1 MSVLIIDPIDGLI
14 DPAREPFEIL
24 GPQDIEVEDFDAMSV
39 RYGITELC
47 CALKP
52 SIIRHVL
59 GHGETA
65 VYLDSDVR
73 VFAPLDGLD
82 EALER
87 HPFLLA
93 PHLLEPLPDD
103 GFEPGELAILLAGSS
118 NLGFAAARQ
127 TPEVNALLRWWAE
140 RLRTGSRLDPGR
152 AMVFDQRW
160 TDLMHGMFESV
171 GSWRDPGV
179 NAGYWRAATSR
190 FEQRNGSMLVNEQP
204 LRTFH
209 FTGFEPARPERL
221 SKYDSRTSLLREPA
235 LAEMCAEFARRLDAC
250 GHAEASLWPYGYGT
264 TANGAPLTSEL
275 RELWD
280 RAAREGAVRQTPF
293 TAAGERAFLEWLAE
307 PDPSGQG
314 SLNRYLTARH
324 AADPKLR
331 ERFPDPH
338 EADLERFLAWAE
350 EQAERHPRDILGLLR
365 VGAAASRKPG
375 LHELAAGETLCA
387 ERGEA
392 VVCIPVY
399 GAPDLFAECLTSVL
413 AHTPQNVRILILD
426 DAGPDPAILAFV
438 TSLADGLE
446 HDVSYLRQPEN
457 LGFPGNVNAGF
468 AAAAPADV
476 VVLNSDCVVAAGWLE
491 GLRRAARS
499 DALVATAS
507 ALTNHG
513 TILSV
518 PQRNR
523 PQSGI
528 PQDQDLANVAD
539 AVLAQSLRIHP
550 HLPTAV
556 GHCMYVRRHALD
568 LVGGFDLAFSPGY
581 GEEVD
586 FSQRCLLHGLV
597 HVAADDVFV
606 LHHAGGS
613 FAEDGEANPVQAEHD
628 RVIEARYPYYQRAQT
643 AASNA
648 TFGRLPR
655 AIASARRA
663 ISGLTVTIDG
673 RCLGPLITGTQVHT
687 LQVIRALDATE
698 QIGLRVI
705 VQPDLGAYAAR
716 ELAARPH
723 IRLIPHTDVHPA
735 MEKADV
741 AHRPYQ
747 VSNANDLLMLRC
759 AGERQVIT
767 HQDLIA
773 YRNPGYFPGYPQWE
787 RYQRLTRHALA
798 LADMVVF
805 FSHHAAQDA
814 LSEDLVDPG
823 RVRVVYIGVDHADL
837 PTVDSR
843 PPERTDSLAQVP
855 FLLCLG
861 TDFRHKNRVFALRL
875 LQALRDE
882 QGWEGKLV
890 LAGPRVQ
897 GGSSAGEEAAY
908 LATRPELADAVLT
921 LPAVDEREKAW
932 LLEHCTAVLYP
943 TTYEGFGLMPFEAA
957 DHDRP
962 CLFASQTA
970 LAEILPV
977 ELATLVPWDPSVSAR
992 RVNDLLARPESV
1004 KEHVRAIRRAGGRF
1018 TWQSTAESLLDV
1030 YRAAAAAPAREA
1042 ARLAE
1047 ELAQVQTEREEA
1059 ERKYNELWRSL
1070 TPEARA
1076 LVAPGGRSPQQRI
1089 ARSPPS
1095 STARSRAACSSA
1107 PCSSHTEL
1115 PGSDAALPRPS
1126 RRAPRRRPSPCT
1138 SRGRTRS
1145 TCASSLLRTA
1155 PSSSHSSRRPGNAVE
1170 EALQRVDPPLPRVLL
1185 RRLDPRPPQA
1195 LAQFWITQQPRER
1208 RTHRSRVRLRHQ
1220 AVLTVHA
1227 EVAVAVRVG
1236 AHDRAGGSHRLQRRQ
1251 REALVGGGLHE
1262 HRRLVE
1268 QLVDLRV
1275 GRRLDVADTR
1285 LARQL
1290 RLDPEQAQ
1298 LRAPARGRRLARVR
1312 LAERAPRVDRQRQVL
1327 QRVGAPQRQH
1337 HVRAALHLLQRAEGL
1352 QVDPRRDQARR
1363 QGPARAGAPGSRRRS
1378 SCSGTRACRSRARRA
1393 VPTRRRGSRR
1403 SRCPARNTPVSLA
1416 ARSHATQGRR
1426 CSTTWPP

>member
-1 MSVLIIDPIDGLI
+1 VLVDG
-14 DPAREPFEIL
+14 R
-24 GPQDIEVEDFDAMSV
+24 
-39 RYGITELC
+39 
-47 CALKP
+47 
-52 SIIRHVL
+52 
-59 GHGETA
+59 
-65 VYLDSDVR
+65 
-73 VFAPLDGLD
+73 
-82 EALER
+82 
-87 HPFLLA
+87 
-93 PHLLEPLPDD
+93 
-103 GFEPGELAILLAGSS
+103 
-118 NLGFAAARQ
+118 
-127 TPEVNALLRWWAE
+127 
-140 RLRTGSRLDPGR
+140 
-152 AMVFDQRW
+152 
-160 TDLMHGMFESV
+160 
-171 GSWRDPGV
+171 
-179 NAGYWRAATSR
+179 
-190 FEQRNGSMLVNEQP
+190 P

-209 FTGFEPARPERL
+209 LTGFEPARPERL
-221 SKYDSRTSLLREPA
+221 SKYDSRTSLLCEPA
-235 LAEMCAEFARRLDAC
+235 LAEICGEFARGLDAC
-250 GHAEASLWPYGYGT
+250 GHAEASRWPYGFAT
-264 TANGAPLTSEL
+264 TASGAPLTSEL
-275 RELWD
+275 RALWD
-280 RAAREGAVRQTPF
+280 RGAREGAAGHTPF
-293 TAAGERAFLEWLAE
+293 TAEGERAFLDWLAE
-307 PDPSGQG
+307 PEPGGQG
-314 SLNRYLTARH
+314 PLNRYLTTLH
-324 AADPKLR
+324 EADLKLH

-338 EADLERFLAWAE
+338 GADRERYLTWAE
-350 EQAERHPRDILGLLR
+350 EQAQRHPTGILGLLR
-365 VGAAASRKPG
+365 VGAPTSRRPG
-375 LHELAAGETLCA
+375 LHELRAGETLGA
-387 ERGEA
+387 KRDEA

-413 AHTPQNVRILILD
+413 AHTPRDVRILILD
-426 DAGPDPAILAFV
+426 DASPDPTIHAFV
-438 TSLADGLE
+438 TSLADALE

-523 PQSGI
+523 PQPGI
-528 PQDQDLANVAD
+528 PQDQDLEHLAE
-539 AVLAQSLRIHP
+539 AVLAQSLRIYP
-550 HLPTAV
+550 HLPTAI
-556 GHCMYVRRHALD
+556 GHCMYVRRHSLD

-586 FSQRCLLHGLV
+586 FSQRCILHGLV

-613 FAEDGEANPVQAEHD
+613 FANDGEANPIQREHD

-643 AASNA
+643 AASTA
-648 TFGRLPR
+648 TFGGLPR

-687 LQVIRALDATE
+687 LQLIRALDATE
-698 QIGLRVI
+698 QIGVQVI
-705 VQPDLGAYAAR
+705 VQPDLGAYAAQ
-716 ELAARPH
+716 ELAARPR
-723 IRLIPHTDVHPA
+723 IRLVPHTDVHPT
-735 MEKADV
+735 MDKTDV

-787 RYQRLTRHALA
+787 RYQRLTRQALA

-814 LSEDLVDPG
+814 LSDDLVDPG
-823 RVRVVYIGVDHADL
+823 RVRVVYIGVDHAAS
-837 PTVDSR
+837 PTADPQ
-843 PPERTDSLAQVP
+843 PPERANSLAQGP

-908 LATRPELADAVLT
+908 LATHRELADAVLT

-932 LLEHCTAVLYP
+932 LLEHCNAVLYP

-970 LAEILPV
+970 LAEILPA

-992 RVNDLLARPESV
+992 RVNDLLTRPESV
-1004 KEHVRAIRRAGGRF
+1004 KEHVRAIHRAGGRF
-1018 TWQSTAESLLDV
+1018 TWQSTAESLVDV

-1047 ELAQVQTEREEA
+1047 ELAQVQAEREET

-1076 LVAPGGRSPQQRI
+1076 LIAPGGPLTPDAHRSL
-1089 ARSPPS
+1089 
-1095 STARSRAACSSA
+1095 AAVVN
-1107 PCSSHTEL
+1107 
-1115 PGSDAALPRPS
+1115 RPL
-1126 RRAPRRRPSPCT
+1126 T
-1138 SRGRTRS
+1138 
-1145 TCASSLLRTA
+1145 
-1155 PSSSHSSRRPGNAVE
+1155 
-1170 EALQRVDPPLPRVLL
+1170 
-1185 RRLDPRPPQA
+1185 RRLFLGPVQ
-1195 LAQFWITQQPRER
+1195 LA
-1208 RTHRSRVRLRHQ
+1208 H
-1220 AVLTVHA
+1220 
-1227 EVAVAVRVG
+1227 
-1236 AHDRAGGSHRLQRRQ
+1236 
-1251 REALVGGGLHE
+1251 
-1262 HRRLVE
+1262 
-1268 QLVDLRV
+1268 
-1275 GRRLDVADTR
+1275 R
-1285 LARQL
+1285 LARL
-1290 RLDPEQAQ
+1290 GRSAPPPE
-1298 LRAPARGRRLARVR
+1298 PASTPP
-1312 LAERAPRVDRQRQVL
+1312 ETF
-1327 QRVGAPQRQH
+1327 
-1337 HVRAALHLLQRAEGL
+1337 ALHFAWANEEHMREQ
-1352 QVDPRRDQARR
+1352 
-1363 QGPARAGAPGSRRRS
+1363 
-1378 SCSGTRACRSRARRA
+1378 
-1393 VPTRRRGSRR
+1393 
-1403 SRCPARNTPVSLA
+1403 LA
-1416 ARSHATQGRR
+1416 ADGAEQLTLE
-1426 CSTTWPP
+1426 P